1 MKNNELYH
9 YGVKGMKWGVQHNPK
24 PTGHVTVRSGL
35 QAARNR
41 MNESENATRENLK
54 KKKTYTTVRNANK
67 YVQSERAKTYKT
79 AKQDARKE
87 YKKQMQAY
95 KQTEAYKNEVAKKKK
110 TAVKVGAAATA
121 AAVAAYGTYKVSK
134 IIKNKNM
141 KIAYENGHR
150 EVQRQIDMM
159 GKLSAAALQN
169 GAKSYSY
176 KIDPNKVIDT
186 KLKNASK
193 DSFATAAKNV
203 MNYRRSGGNYGF
215 RYAGELEKT
224 IKHL

>member
-9 YGVKGMKWGVQHNPK
+9 YGVRGMKWGVRHNPK

-35 QAARNR
+35 QTARNR
-41 MNESENATRENLK
+41 MNESENAARENLK
-54 KKKTYTTVRNANK
+54 KK
-67 YVQSERAKTYKT
+67 KTYKT

-87 YKKQMQAY
+87 YKKQIQAY

-159 GKLSAAALQN
+159 GKLSASALQN

-193 DSFATAAKNV
+193 DSLATAAKNV
-203 MNYRRSGGNYGF
+203 INYRRSGGNYGF